1 MRGETLPIDHFMAIY
16 AARSDP
22 WSYATS
28 PYEQAK
34 YAATL
39 AALPCVRYARAFE
52 IGCAQGV
59 FTAMLAGRCA
69 TLLAAEPVGGARV
82 EARRR
87 NADKF
92 WVSFASHFVPR
103 DWPEGNFDLVVVSEI
118 IDYLGEAD
126 VEALSRKICASL
138 DTSGDVVLV
147 HWVGKKAWPP
157 SGREASDRFIAAASG
172 CLDVLHA
179 TRNRDYRLDVLRRR

>member
-1 MRGETLPIDHFMAIY
+1 MRGETLPIDHFARIY
-16 AARSDP
+16 AARPDP

-39 AALPCVRYARAFE
+39 AALPRPRYARAFE
-52 IGCAQGV
+52 VGCAEGV

-69 TLLAAEPVGGARV
+69 TLLAAEPVARARA

-87 NADKF
+87 NADKS
-92 WVSFASHFVPR
+92 WVSVASHFVPR
-103 DWPEGNFDLVVVSEI
+103 DWPEGNFDLVVVSEV

-126 VEALSRKICASL
+126 VEALSRKVCASL
-138 DTSGDVVLV
+138 VGGGDVLLV
-147 HWVGKKAWPP
+147 HWVGKKTGP
-157 SGREASDRFIAAASG
+157 SSGCEASDRFIAVASG
-172 CLDVLHA
+172 HLDVLHA
-179 TRNRDYRLDVLRRR
+179 SRNGDYRMDVLRRL